1 MTRAECLHT
10 AEEIVTKDRNSQ
22 YGEPEDCFALIAR
35 LWTDY
40 TAVNLS
46 SADVAAMMIL
56 LKVARVRNGKAKDDS
71 WVDMAGYA
79 ACGAECALLG
89 TQARRVRMDS
99 RIIIST
105 TDEDKQESLTD
116 DGRVLFALISRIAKA
131 KEKHPVFADGMYQG
145 VGVLGEEYGELCQA
159 LNKGEG
165 EERVMDEAFDLLCVA
180 WRFCRGDWRT
190 GNE

>member
-56 LKVARVRNGKAKDDS
+56 LKVARIRASDKKEDS
-71 WVDMAGYA
+71 WVDIAGYA
-79 ACGAECALLG
+79 ACGVECA
-89 TQARRVRMDS
+89 
-99 RIIIST
+99 
-105 TDEDKQESLTD
+105 
-116 DGRVLFALISRIAKA
+116 AKTA
-131 KEKHPVFADGMYQG
+131 AE
-145 VGVLGEEYGELCQA
+145 
-159 LNKGEG
+159 
-165 EERVMDEAFDLLCVA
+165 
-180 WRFCRGDWRT
+180 
-190 GNE
+190 